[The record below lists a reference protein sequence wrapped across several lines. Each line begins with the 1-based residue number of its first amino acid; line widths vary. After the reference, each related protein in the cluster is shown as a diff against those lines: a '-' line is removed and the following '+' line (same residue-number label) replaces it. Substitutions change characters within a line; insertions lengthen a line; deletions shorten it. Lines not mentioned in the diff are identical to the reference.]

1 MKFNFGQDVIN
12 LPGAVLSHTDAD
24 ATQLRILLWVASDF
38 SLASKIRQL
47 AKLADCSP
55 KDAEAALAYWGE
67 RGILTDGDA
76 VPAMATVPPSIK
88 TQEKPTSERALMR
101 RADELPTYTS
111 SELAA
116 LLESREALRVL
127 IDETQRTLG
136 KVFNISEVNIL
147 VGMVDYLGMSTEC
160 ILLLFAHCK
169 RIGKTGLRAIEKYAY
184 SLVDRD
190 IITAEAIEEEIR
202 TVEALH
208 TFEGE
213 VRALFGW
220 KSRSLTT
227 KENKMLRAWVSFG
240 YGIDV
245 VHRAYELT
253 VDAKGEAVLP
263 YTNSILERWN
273 AEGLKNLQEID
284 RSIADQQ
291 AKKDGKTSKKANGK
305 PAPGNSFD
313 TDDFL
318 KAALRRSFAEKKDQ
332 K

>member
-24 ATQLRILLWVASDF
+24 ATQLRILLWVASDP

-47 AKLADCSP
+47 AKLADCSS

-67 RGILTDGDA
+67 RGILTDGA
-76 VPAMATVPPSIK
+76 VPTMAAIQPAIQI
-88 TQEKPTSERALMR
+88 QEKPASERTLMR

-111 SELAA
+111 SELAT

-190 IITAEAIEEEIR
+190 IVTAEALEEEIR

-208 TFEGE
+208 SFEGE
-213 VRALFGW
+213 VRSLFGW

-227 KENKMLRAWVSFG
+227 KENKTLRAWVSFG

-245 VHRAYELT
+245 VRRAYELT
-253 VDAKGEAVLP
+253 VDAKGEAVLS
-263 YTNSILERWN
+263 YANSILERWN
-273 AEGLKNLQEID
+273 AEGLKTLQEID

-291 AKKDGKTSKKANGK
+291 AKKAGKASKKANGK